1 MAKQI
6 TLQDAAAFIRDGTT
20 LMVGGFMGCGSP
32 HKLIDYLVK
41 QNVTDLT
48 LICNDT
54 GLPEFGVGKMV
65 TNKQFKRIYASHI
78 GLNPE
83 TGKQMNNQET
93 DVILVPQGTLA
104 ERIRCAGAGLGGV
117 LTPTGIG
124 TIVQEGKDII
134 TVDGKDY
141 LLELPLKADVAIV
154 EALRADKAGNL
165 QFHGTTRNF
174 GEIMLPAAD
183 LTIVEVHEIVEVGEI
198 DPDFVH
204 VPGIFVDYL
213 IKKED

>member
-6 TLQDAAAFIRDGTT
+6 TLQEAAAFIRDGTT
-20 LMVGGFMGCGSP
+20 IMVGGFLGCGSP
-32 HKLIDYLVK
+32 HKLIDCLAKRNVK
-41 QNVTDLT
+41 DLT

-54 GLPEFGVGKMV
+54 GMPDFGVGKMV
-65 TNKQFKRIYASHI
+65 ANKQFKRIYASHI

-83 TGKQMNNQET
+83 TGNQMNSKET

-104 ERIRCAGAGLGGV
+104 EQIRCAGAGLGGV

-124 TIVQEGKDII
+124 TTVQEGKEII
-134 TVDGKDY
+134 TIDGRQY

-213 IKKED
+213 VKED